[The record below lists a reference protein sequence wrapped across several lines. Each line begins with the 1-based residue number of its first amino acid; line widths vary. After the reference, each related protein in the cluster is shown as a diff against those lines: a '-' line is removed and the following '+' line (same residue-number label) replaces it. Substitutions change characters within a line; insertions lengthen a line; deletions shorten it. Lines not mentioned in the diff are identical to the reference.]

1 MSRRG
6 WLLFVMMCFIWGVP
20 YLMIK
25 VAVESVSVPVLIFA
39 RTAVGAAVLL
49 PLALRGGQ
57 LAGLA
62 RYWRPLAAFAAIEII
77 LPWWLLSDAERRVS
91 SSMAALVIAAAPIL
105 AVVIARIIGD
115 TDRLTPTRLAG
126 LVLGF
131 AGVAVLVGPDLRGG
145 DPWAIVELLLTACG
159 YATAP
164 LLAARKLKDVPSLPM
179 TAVCLTL
186 AALVYA
192 PAAALTWPQTMP
204 PGRVLAALAGLALIC
219 TALAFIVF
227 FALIR
232 EVGPTRSVVFTY
244 INPVVAVLAGV
255 LILSEPVTLNMLIAS
270 VLIVGGSVMA
280 AGRAR
285 PAEDEAA
292 DDPRGEVVPEPRD
305 REAGDGAHPSGR
317 QALADA
323 AGRAD
328 E

>member
-6 WLLFVMMCFIWGVP
+6 WLLFLTMCFIWGIP

-57 LAGLA
+57 LAGLI
-62 RYWRPLAAFAAIEII
+62 RYWRPLLAFATIEII

-91 SSMAALVIAAAPIL
+91 SSMAALVIAAAPII
-105 AVVIARIIGD
+105 AVVVARIIGD
-115 TDRLTPTRLAG
+115 GDRLTATRWAG

-131 AGVAVLVGPDLRGG
+131 AGVVVLVGPDLRGG

-164 LLAARKLKDVPSLPM
+164 LLAARRLKDVPSLPM
-179 TAVCLTL
+179 TAVCLTI
-186 AALVYA
+186 AALVYT
-192 PAAALTWPQTMP
+192 PAAALNWPQVMP

-219 TALAFIVF
+219 TALAFVVF

-232 EVGPTRSVVFTY
+232 EVGPTRSVIFTY

-255 LILSEPVTLNMLIAS
+255 VVLSESVTPGMLLASALIL
-270 VLIVGGSVMA
+270 GGSVTA
-280 AGRAR
+280 AGRR
-285 PAEDEAA
+285 RSPEDEAA
-292 DDPRGEVVPEPRD
+292 DDLQRGLVP
-305 REAGDGAHPSGR
+305 GAHDQEVGDRTP
-317 QALADA
+317 
-323 AGRAD
+323 
-328 E
+328 